1 MNKSMQVMKSFQNK
15 HNDGDRQVFKILS
28 MNVLENNDINNFS
41 CFFFLRAKGNENWDI
56 TKLF

>member
-1 MNKSMQVMKSFQNK
+1 MNKSMEVMKSFQNK

-41 CFFFLRAKGNENWDI
+41 CFFFLRAKGNEN
-56 TKLF
+56 